1 MKNKIILFIIILC
14 CIQNALAQKITISG
28 YVKDSKT
35 GESLIGVTV
44 YNTNSKGGTA
54 CNLYGFYSLSV
65 PIVDTLGL
73 VFSYM
78 GYQTQIKKITTKE
91 NFVLN
96 ISMEAK
102 ASEMKEVVINGN
114 RNNNNVQKPQMGVI
128 DIPIQQIKTLPA
140 IAGERDLMKVVQ
152 LLPGVQSGQEGTTGF
167 FVRGGSADQN
177 LVQLDEATV
186 YNPNHLFGLG

>member
-1 MKNKIILFIIILC
+1 MSRNALNYISMKSKIITLIVFLC
-14 CIQNALAQKITISG
+14 CIQNGIAQKITISG

-128 DIPIQQIKTLPA
+128 DIPIQQIKNVSYISLVNALEPCTTTIRFTLQL
-140 IAGERDLMKVVQ
+140 RKVPIG
-152 LLPGVQSGQEGTTGF
+152 LLKEK
-167 FVRGGSADQN
+167 
-177 LVQLDEATV
+177 
-186 YNPNHLFGLG
+186 